1 MQLYSNGDY
10 QIAPKAMFSF
20 VPLFKLKAKH
30 FFLCFLIV
38 TTLNRLN
45 WPTYSRVH
53 KSPPPFF
60 SKILEEPSIVQKKM
74 IPHIQRDLSG
84 SSECRRLVD
93 NLIGRILD
101 WNQRGWKGNVLNFFV
116 RLSDWQNFE
125 FCNHFWGKID
135 NGDNFLPI
143 LGLRAGLVS
152 VTASRALNR
161 TLCFS
166 NMAINEL
173 KNIQWRLCLKLHH
186 TTHC

>member
-74 IPHIQRDLSG
+74 IPHIYGLGFSLIWSKKKIKMANLENSKWPPQK
-84 SSECRRLVD
+84 
-93 NLIGRILD
+93 NLIFQLRQFSIFFHKIFMD
-101 WNQRGWKGNVLNFFV
+101 W
-116 RLSDWQNFE
+116 S
-125 FCNHFWGKID
+125 
-135 NGDNFLPI
+135 
-143 LGLRAGLVS
+143 LG
-152 VTASRALNR
+152 
-161 TLCFS
+161 
-166 NMAINEL
+166 
-173 KNIQWRLCLKLHH
+173 
-186 TTHC
+186 